1 MVAHARGSEARL
13 RPLNHRGIEVPEP
26 FLQTMEG
33 EERGKRRRGPP
44 ASNRKRSPPP
54 QTAPQDEGNWYD
66 EVVDESESEDGG
78 FGGFSV
84 KRPQMS
90 NTDQVEGEQLERY
103 FEKQYHGKTAEK
115 RDSIEEDW
123 DETESEFNLNT
134 LLNGYRSIPLG
145 VQSFM
150 TALPLLIVS
159 AIMIWVGDEIFL
171 DGMANSTGAFL
182 NILAVFLAICLTAIA
197 LIQIVVSAVNQ
208 SLRDRQIA
216 RDGPDIP
223 LLGWSGSLR
232 LSGQVFSEAL
242 LTFIVTWV
250 ITILGL
256 YMIAGGMPDLS
267 IPTIDSDN
275 LSAGIVL
282 YILGSAGS
290 LFVMIGIIPYSIEAT
305 IKRS

>member
-1 MVAHARGSEARL
+1 
-13 RPLNHRGIEVPEP
+13 
-26 FLQTMEG
+26 MEEG
-33 EERGKRRRGPP
+33 ERGKRRRGPP
-44 ASNRKRSPPP
+44 ASKRKRSPPT
-54 QTAPQDEGNWYD
+54 QTTPLEEDNWYGD
-66 EVVDESESEDGG
+66 VVDESESEDGG
-78 FGGFSV
+78 FGGFAV

-90 NTDQVEGEQLERY
+90 GTDQVEGQQLERY

-134 LLNGYRSIPLG
+134 LLNGYRTILLG

-182 NILAVFLAICLTAIA
+182 NILAVFLAVSLTAIA
-197 LIQIVVSAVNQ
+197 FIQIVVSAVNQ

-232 LSGQVFSEAL
+232 LSGQVFSEVL

-267 IPTIDSDN
+267 IPTIDPDN
-275 LSAGIVL
+275 LSAGTVL

>member
-1 MVAHARGSEARL
+1 
-13 RPLNHRGIEVPEP
+13 
-26 FLQTMEG
+26 MEG
-33 EERGKRRRGPP
+33 GERGKRRRGPP
-44 ASNRKRSPPP
+44 ASKRKRSPPP
-54 QTAPQDEGNWYD
+54 QTTPLEEDNWYGD
-66 EVVDESESEDGG
+66 VVDESESEDGG
-78 FGGFSV
+78 FGGFAV

-90 NTDQVEGEQLERY
+90 GTDQVEGQQLERY

-134 LLNGYRSIPLG
+134 LLNGYRSILLG

-159 AIMIWVGDEIFL
+159 AIMMWVGDEIFL

-182 NILAVFLAICLTAIA
+182 NILAVFLAISLTAISF
-197 LIQIVVSAVNQ
+197 IQIVVSAVNQ

-232 LSGQVFSEAL
+232 LSGQVFSEVL

-267 IPTIDSDN
+267 IPTIDPDN
-275 LSAGIVL
+275 LSAGTVL

>member
-1 MVAHARGSEARL
+1 
-13 RPLNHRGIEVPEP
+13 
-26 FLQTMEG
+26 MEG
-33 EERGKRRRGPP
+33 GERGKRRRGPP
-44 ASNRKRSPPP
+44 ASKRKRSPPT
-54 QTAPQDEGNWYD
+54 QTTPLEEDNWYGD
-66 EVVDESESEDGG
+66 VVDESESEDGG
-78 FGGFSV
+78 FGGFAV

-90 NTDQVEGEQLERY
+90 GTDQVEGQQLERY

-134 LLNGYRSIPLG
+134 LLNGYRSILLG

-182 NILAVFLAICLTAIA
+182 NILAVFLAVSLTAIA
-197 LIQIVVSAVNQ
+197 FIQIVVSAVNQ

-232 LSGQVFSEAL
+232 LSSQVFSEVL

-267 IPTIDSDN
+267 IPTIDPDN
-275 LSAGIVL
+275 LSAGTVL

>member
-1 MVAHARGSEARL
+1 
-13 RPLNHRGIEVPEP
+13 
-26 FLQTMEG
+26 MEG
-33 EERGKRRRGPP
+33 GERGKRRRGPP
-44 ASNRKRSPPP
+44 ASKRKRSPPT
-54 QTAPQDEGNWYD
+54 QTTPLEEDNWYGD
-66 EVVDESESEDGG
+66 VVDESESEDGG
-78 FGGFSV
+78 FGGFAV

-90 NTDQVEGEQLERY
+90 GTDQVEGQQLERY

-134 LLNGYRSIPLG
+134 LLNGYRTILLG

-182 NILAVFLAICLTAIA
+182 NILAVFLAVSLTAIA
-197 LIQIVVSAVNQ
+197 FIQIVVSAVNQ

-232 LSGQVFSEAL
+232 LSGQVFSEVL

-267 IPTIDSDN
+267 IPTIDPDN
-275 LSAGIVL
+275 LSAGTVL

>member
-1 MVAHARGSEARL
+1 
-13 RPLNHRGIEVPEP
+13 
-26 FLQTMEG
+26 MEG

-44 ASNRKRSPPP
+44 ASNRKRSPPS

-90 NTDQVEGEQLERY
+90 STDQVEGEQLERY

-159 AIMIWVGDEIFL
+159 AIMMWVGDEIFL

-208 SLRDRQIA
+208 SLRDRQIE

>member
-1 MVAHARGSEARL
+1 
-13 RPLNHRGIEVPEP
+13 
-26 FLQTMEG
+26 MEG
-33 EERGKRRRGPP
+33 GERGKRRRGPP
-44 ASNRKRSPPP
+44 ASKRKRSPPT
-54 QTAPQDEGNWYD
+54 QTTPLEEDNWYGD
-66 EVVDESESEDGG
+66 VVDESESEDGG
-78 FGGFSV
+78 FGGFAV

-90 NTDQVEGEQLERY
+90 GTDQVEGQQLERY

-134 LLNGYRSIPLG
+134 LLNGYRSILLG

-182 NILAVFLAICLTAIA
+182 NILAVFLAVSLTAIA
-197 LIQIVVSAVNQ
+197 FIQIVVSAVNQ

-232 LSGQVFSEAL
+232 LSGQVFSEVL

-267 IPTIDSDN
+267 IPTIDPDN
-275 LSAGIVL
+275 LSAGTVL

>member
-1 MVAHARGSEARL
+1 
-13 RPLNHRGIEVPEP
+13 
-26 FLQTMEG
+26 MEEG
-33 EERGKRRRGPP
+33 ERGKRRRGPP
-44 ASNRKRSPPP
+44 ASKRKRSPPT
-54 QTAPQDEGNWYD
+54 QTTPLEEDNWYGD
-66 EVVDESESEDGG
+66 VVDESESEDGG
-78 FGGFSV
+78 FGGFAV

-90 NTDQVEGEQLERY
+90 GTDQVEGQQLERY

-134 LLNGYRSIPLG
+134 LLNGYRTILLG

-159 AIMIWVGDEIFL
+159 AIMMWVGDEIFL

-182 NILAVFLAICLTAIA
+182 NILAVFLAVSLTAIA
-197 LIQIVVSAVNQ
+197 FIQIVVSAVNQ

-232 LSGQVFSEAL
+232 LSGQVFSEVL

-267 IPTIDSDN
+267 IPTIDPDN
-275 LSAGIVL
+275 LSAGTVL